1 MAGRA
6 ASLMILK
13 MPDWLGPCPNLA
25 FVHVTDVAVAASG
38 RHTAGRAVEA
48 GTTSVITPGHM
59 FGDFRDREA
68 RDRPI
73 HNQG

>member
-6 ASLMILK
+6 TSLLILK

-25 FVHVTDVAVAASG
+25 FVHVTDAAVASG
-38 RHTAGRAVEA
+38 RD
-48 GTTSVITPGHM
+48 TSRVVTPGHM

-73 HNQG
+73 HNRG

>member
-25 FVHVTDVAVAASG
+25 FVHLTDVAVAASG
-38 RHTAGRAVEA
+38 RD
-48 GTTSVITPGHM
+48 TSRVITPGHM